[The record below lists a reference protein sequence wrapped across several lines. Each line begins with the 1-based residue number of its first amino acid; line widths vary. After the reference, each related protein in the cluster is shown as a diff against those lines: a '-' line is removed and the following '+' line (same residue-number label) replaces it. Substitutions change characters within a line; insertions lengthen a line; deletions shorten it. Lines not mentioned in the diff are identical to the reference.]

1 MAQVTLSGWAS
12 LEMFQTLLVFVRIS
26 AAMMLLPG
34 FGEPSVPVRMR
45 VLAGI
50 ALAATVAPT
59 IDGMPQVT
67 PTAAGIGHAVVAEAV
82 GGALLG
88 ALCRTLVSAIL
99 TAGQIISQAVGLT
112 NVFTA
117 GMSMDQSPT
126 IGAALYAGVI
136 AIMFASG
143 GHHAILRGLVD
154 SYQLLPPG
162 QFPNPAASARVIVSA
177 GVRALRLAG
186 QISLPFLVLALL
198 FNASL
203 AAANR
208 ALPAIPVFMV
218 ANPLLVAL
226 GLYLMA
232 ATVPGILDP
241 SLAEWTNLVNLLR

>member
-1 MAQVTLSGWAS
+1 MAQLTLSGWAS
-12 LEMFQTLLVFVRIS
+12 LELYQILLVFVRIS

-45 VLAGI
+45 ILAGI
-50 ALAATVAPT
+50 ALAATVAPA
-59 IDGMPQVT
+59 IDGMPLAT
-67 PTAAGIGHAVVAEAV
+67 PTAGGVGYAVVAEAV
-82 GGALLG
+82 VGALLG
-88 ALCRTLVSAIL
+88 ALCRTLVSSVL
-99 TAGQIISQAVGLT
+99 TAGQIISQSVGVT
-112 NVFTA
+112 NIFTA
-117 GMSMDQSPT
+117 GISMDQSPT

-143 GHHAILRGLVD
+143 GHHSILRGLID

-162 QFPNPAASARVIVSA
+162 QFPNPAASARVMVSA
-177 GVRALRLAG
+177 GTRALRLAG

-226 GLYLMA
+226 GLYLLA
-232 ATVPGILDP
+232 ATIPGILDP
-241 SLAEWTNLVNLLR
+241 SLAEWSNLVELLR

>member
-1 MAQVTLSGWAS
+1 MAQLTLSGWAS
-12 LEMFQTLLVFVRIS
+12 LEVFQTLLVFVRIS
-26 AAMMLLPG
+26 AAMMLMPG
-34 FGEPSVPVRMR
+34 FGEPSVPVRVR

-50 ALAATVAPT
+50 AIAATVAPT

-67 PTAAGIGHAVVAEAV
+67 PTASGIGYAVIAEAV

-88 ALCRTLVSAIL
+88 ALCRTLVSAVL

-112 NVFTA
+112 NVFTT

-143 GHHAILRGLVD
+143 GHHAILRGLVE

-162 QFPNPAASARVIVSA
+162 QFPNPTASARVMVAA

-226 GLYLMA
+226 GLYLLA

>member
-1 MAQVTLSGWAS
+1 MAITLSEWAS
-12 LEMFQTLLVFVRIS
+12 LEIFRTLLVFVRIS

-45 VLAGI
+45 ILAGL
-50 ALAATVAPT
+50 ALAATITPSVS
-59 IDGMPQVT
+59 GLPQAT
-67 PTAAGIGHAVVAEAV
+67 PTAAGIGYVVSAEAMT
-82 GGALLG
+82 GALLG
-88 ALCRTLVSAIL
+88 ALCRTLVSAVL
-99 TAGQIISQAVGLT
+99 TAGQIISQSVGMT
-112 NVFTA
+112 NVFSA
-117 GMSMDQSPT
+117 GMSVDQSST

-143 GHHAILRGLVD
+143 GHHAILRGLIE

-162 QFPNPAASARVIVSA
+162 QFPNPAASARVMVWA

-218 ANPLLVAL
+218 ANPLLVTL
-226 GLYLMA
+226 GLYLVA
-232 ATVPGILDP
+232 ASVPAILDP
-241 SLAEWTNLVNLLR
+241 ALAEWLNLVDLLH